1 MAICMANSH
10 IFISYKHGDPSTR
23 IAKALYDY
31 LDAVSDALKFEI
43 FMDDER
49 SLSSKMSHFQL

>member
-1 MAICMANSH
+1 MANSH